1 MVMIL
6 NDDGDDD
13 DSDDDPYILIFLQC
27 IRTHDIRVDENR
39 MTKHL

>member
-27 IRTHDIRVDENR
+27 IRTHDIRVDDL
-39 MTKHL
+39 TKTE